1 MTRMRAAAD
10 RYYQNKTCFFP
21 AQAHEKPV
29 YTDLDRVAER
39 CKAHD
44 RQEDSRHKSH
54 IQHALTDHAAGINVH
69 DTVAMPHIRFTERD
83 RRYWGILCHRL
94 FYNNFYVYT
103 RIIEIHSQ
111 LFLGVFGT
119 NLSHSY
125 REGFPEKTFLI
136 YVKYAYVLLL
146 FEKQGGANVERLNE
160 MSEQTP
166 LLQLE
171 NVKIKKAGRD
181 LEIFTATLF
190 PGIVYQ
196 IQGPNG
202 SGKSTLLDIFAHE
215 RKIDEGNIYFEGKSG
230 RKKQYSGKFVKNT
243 TTYIRQDTRVLKQ
256 TPMATLNAAIRAKQ
270 LSSATVYRSVMG
282 LLESYGL
289 QEIANVK
296 MKDLSSVTRK
306 KIELLTVF
314 LRDSR
319 LVIIDDPAFESMD
332 EHFVRKYLADL
343 KKSVKQDNRTLVLA
357 QAQSLSR
364 YRVID
369 ITLVMHKGHIIRV
382 EKTYQK
388 KSPAR
393 KPQNNKT

>member
-1 MTRMRAAAD
+1 
-10 RYYQNKTCFFP
+10 
-21 AQAHEKPV
+21 
-29 YTDLDRVAER
+29 
-39 CKAHD
+39 
-44 RQEDSRHKSH
+44 
-54 IQHALTDHAAGINVH
+54 
-69 DTVAMPHIRFTERD
+69 
-83 RRYWGILCHRL
+83 
-94 FYNNFYVYT
+94 
-103 RIIEIHSQ
+103 
-111 LFLGVFGT
+111 
-119 NLSHSY
+119 
-125 REGFPEKTFLI
+125 
-136 YVKYAYVLLL
+136 
-146 FEKQGGANVERLNE
+146 NE
-160 MSEQTP
+160 LSEQTP
-166 LLQLE
+166 LMQLE
-171 NVKIKKAGRD
+171 NVKIKKAGRN
-181 LEIFTATLF
+181 LEIFPATLF

-230 RKKQYSGKFVKNT
+230 SKKQYSGKFVKNAT
-243 TTYIRQDTRVLKQ
+243 IYIRQDTRIYKQ
-256 TPMATLNAAIRAKQ
+256 TPVATLNAAIRTKQ
-270 LSSATVYRSVMG
+270 LSSATAYRSVMG

-332 EHFVRKYLADL
+332 EHFVRKFLADL

-357 QAQSLSR
+357 QAQSLLR

-393 KPQNNKT
+393 KPQNNKS